1 MSPVSLPFC
10 CQVDVPM
17 ARSKTAIVRLSGVS
31 KIYGATKA
39 LSEVDFA
46 CFGGEIHAI
55 LGENGAG
62 KSTLM
67 KLVSGVIQPT
77 MGEIQIDGSPAQL
90 MSPAD
95 AMSRGLICMFQ
106 ELSLVPDLT
115 VRENLMLGVPG
126 TGLGRL
132 DQSVVARAQ
141 DILTKID
148 GGAIRM
154 KARVADLT
162 LAESQQVEIAKAL
175 SRNPRL
181 LILDE
186 ATSALNASVVE
197 KVFHL
202 IRAER
207 DRGVGVLFI
216 SHRFHEIEALAD
228 RISIFRYGSHVE
240 TFDNSAYD
248 YGAIISK
255 MVGQRI
261 DDLFPTKP
269 DTDPNAEEVIA
280 INGFGWGERLRDVS
294 ITLRKGQITGLGG
307 LDGQGQGE
315 VLHGLFGLLKGTRG
329 TCVMGGQ
336 TISITHPKKAKS
348 PKLAIA
354 LVPEDRKT
362 EGLIM
367 DQSIAH
373 NLELAALGVNGI
385 DASDASIYQPF
396 LDALELKCDSLEQ
409 TISELS
415 GGNQQKVALTKWLA
429 LGPSCMLLADPTRG
443 IDVKTKTQIY
453 ALLRKLA
460 DSGVAILLLST
471 DYEELI
477 HLCDETH
484 IFYDGRIVQ
493 HLSGADMT
501 AENIIAASLNMHG
514 TSTGTEGAH
523 HA

>member
-1 MSPVSLPFC
+1 MP
-10 CQVDVPM
+10 
-17 ARSKTAIVRLSGVS
+17 RSDTAIVRLSGVS

-39 LSEVDFA
+39 LSNVDFA

-77 MGEIQIDGSPAQL
+77 EGNIQIDGAEL
-90 MSPAD
+90 ALASPAD
-95 AMSRGLICMFQ
+95 AMARGLICMFQ

-115 VRENLMLGVPG
+115 VRENLMLGAPG

-132 DQSVVARAQ
+132 NAKVVARAQ
-141 DILTKID
+141 DVLSKID
-148 GGAIRM
+148 GASIHMNIR
-154 KARVADLT
+154 VSDLT
-162 LAESQQVEIAKAL
+162 LAERQQVEIAKAL
-175 SRNPRL
+175 TRNPRL

-197 KVFHL
+197 KVFDL
-202 IRAER
+202 IKAER

-228 RISIFRYGSHVE
+228 RISIFRNGSHVE
-240 TFDNSAYD
+240 TFNNGDYD
-248 YGAIISK
+248 YGSIIGK

-261 DDLFPTKP
+261 DDLFPPKP
-269 DTDPNAEEVIA
+269 DALPDADEVLRLD
-280 INGFGWGERLRDVS
+280 GFGWNETLHDVS
-294 ITLRKGQITGLGG
+294 IVLRKGHITGLGG
-307 LDGQGQGE
+307 LDGQGQSD
-315 VLHGLFGLLKGTRG
+315 VLQGLFGLLKATHGE
-329 TCVMGGQ
+329 CIMGGEK
-336 TISITHPKKAKS
+336 TSIDHPKTAKS
-348 PKLAIA
+348 PKYGIA

-362 EGLIM
+362 EGLIL
-367 DQSIAH
+367 DQSIAR
-373 NLELAALGVNGI
+373 NLELAALGVEGI
-385 DASDASIYQPF
+385 EAADARIYQPF

-415 GGNQQKVALTKWLA
+415 GGNQQKVALTKWLSLA
-429 LGPSCMLLADPTRG
+429 PRCMLLADPTRG

-484 IFYDGRIVQ
+484 IFYNGRIVRQ
-493 HLSGADMT
+493 LSGADIT
-501 AENIIAASLNMHG
+501 AENIIAASLNMHDAHD
-514 TSTGTEGAH
+514 GAGLSS

>member
-115 VRENLMLGVPG
+115 VRQNLMLGVPG

-228 RISIFRYGSHVE
+228 RISIFRNGSHVE

>member
-1 MSPVSLPFC
+1 MS
-10 CQVDVPM
+10 
-17 ARSKTAIVRLSGVS
+17 RSDTAVVRLSGVS

-39 LSEVDFA
+39 LSQVDFA

-77 MGEIQIDGSPAQL
+77 HGDVHVDEMPVLLG
-90 MSPAD
+90 SPAD
-95 AMSRGLICMFQ
+95 AMARGLICMFQ

-115 VRENLMLGVPG
+115 VRENLMLGAPG

-132 DQSVVARAQ
+132 DRSVVARAQ
-141 DILTKID
+141 EVLSKID
-148 GGAIRM
+148 GGAIGM
-154 KARVADLT
+154 NTRVADLT

-197 KVFHL
+197 KVFGL

-228 RISIFRYGSHVE
+228 RISIFRNGSHVE
-240 TFDNSAYD
+240 TFDNGAYD
-248 YGAIISK
+248 YGVIISK

-261 DDLFPTKP
+261 DDLFPPKP
-269 DTDPNAEEVIA
+269 SADPSAEEVLSI
-280 INGFGWGERLRDVS
+280 IDFGWGARLQDVS

-307 LDGQGQGE
+307 LDGQGQGD
-315 VLHGLFGLLKGTRG
+315 VLHGLFGLLKGTSGRLG
-329 TCVMGGQ
+329 LGGEP
-336 TISITHPKKAKS
+336 IKIAHPKTAKS
-348 PKLAIA
+348 PELGIA

-367 DQSIAH
+367 QQSIAQ
-373 NLELAALGVNGI
+373 NLELAALGVKGI
-385 DASDASIYQPF
+385 DAGDPAIYQPF
-396 LDALELKCDSLEQ
+396 LDALELKCDSLDQ
-409 TISELS
+409 TISQLS

-429 LGPSCMLLADPTRG
+429 LGPRCMLLADPTRG

-453 ALLRKLA
+453 ALLRRLA

-493 HLSGADMT
+493 HLSGVDVT
-501 AENIIAASLNMHG
+501 AENIIAASLNMHAA
-514 TSTGTEGAH
+514 EGAH

>member
-1 MSPVSLPFC
+1 MPKSE
-10 CQVDVPM
+10 
-17 ARSKTAIVRLSGVS
+17 KAIVRLCGVS
-31 KIYGATKA
+31 KTYGATKA
-39 LSEVDFA
+39 LTDVDFA

-77 MGEIQIDGSPAQL
+77 AGYIEIDGSETQLAGPA
-90 MSPAD
+90 A
-95 AMSRGLICMFQ
+95 AISRGLICMFQ

-115 VRENLMLGVPG
+115 VRENLMLGAPG
-126 TGLGRL
+126 TSLGRL
-132 DQSVVARAQ
+132 DGNVVARAQ
-141 DILTKID
+141 DILAKID
-148 GGAIRM
+148 GQQIRM
-154 KARVADLT
+154 KTRVSDLS
-162 LAESQQVEIAKAL
+162 LAERQQVEIAKAL

-228 RISIFRYGSHVE
+228 SISIFRNGTHVE
-240 TFDNSAYD
+240 TFDNGAYD

-261 DDLFPTKP
+261 DDLFPPKREP
-269 DTDPNAEEVIA
+269 DPDAEEVLRLD
-280 INGFGWGERLRDVS
+280 GFGWEDTLHDVS
-294 ITLRKGQITGLGG
+294 IVLRKGQITGLGG
-307 LDGQGQGE
+307 LDGQGQGA
-315 VLHGLFGLLKGTRG
+315 VLQGLFGLLKGTRG
-329 TCVMGGQ
+329 QRIMGGEPV
-336 TISITHPKKAKS
+336 SIRHPKVAKS
-348 PKLAIA
+348 PKLSIA
-354 LVPEDRKT
+354 LIPEDRKT
-362 EGLIM
+362 EGLILE
-367 DQSIAH
+367 QSIAR
-373 NLELAALGVNGI
+373 NLELAALGVDMI
-385 DASDASIYQPF
+385 DATDAAIYQPF
-396 LDALELKCDSLEQ
+396 LDALELKCDSLDQ
-409 TISELS
+409 PVSQLS
-415 GGNQQKVALTKWLA
+415 GGNQQKVSLTKWLA
-429 LGPSCMLLADPTRG
+429 LRPRCMLLADPTRG

-453 ALLRKLA
+453 ALLRRLA

-484 IFYDGRIVQ
+484 IFYNGRITRQ
-493 HLSGADMT
+493 LAGANIT
-501 AENIIAASLNMHG
+501 AENIIAASLNIPSQEQENG
-514 TSTGTEGAH
+514 GSV

>member
-1 MSPVSLPFC
+1 MPRP
-10 CQVDVPM
+10 D
-17 ARSKTAIVRLSGVS
+17 TAIVHLSGVS

-39 LSEVDFA
+39 LSEVDFS

-77 MGEIQIDGSPAQL
+77 IGAVHIDGSPAKL
-90 MSPAD
+90 VSPAD

-115 VRENLMLGVPG
+115 VRENLMLGAPG

-132 DQSVVARAQ
+132 NTKVVARAQ
-141 DILTKID
+141 DVLSRID
-148 GGAIRM
+148 GASIRM
-154 KARVADLT
+154 NTRVADLT

-228 RISIFRYGSHVE
+228 RISIFRNGAHVE
-240 TFDNSAYD
+240 TFDNGAYD

-261 DDLFPTKP
+261 DDLFPPKP
-269 DTDPNAEEVIA
+269 EADPNAEDVIA
-280 INGFGWGERLRDVS
+280 INGFGWGERLKDVS

-307 LDGQGQGE
+307 LDGQGQGD
-315 VLHGLFGLLKGTRG
+315 VLHGLFGLLKGTNG
-329 TCVMGGQ
+329 TCVMGGK
-336 TISITHPKKAKS
+336 TLSLTHPKTAKS
-348 PKLAIA
+348 PKLGIA

-362 EGLIM
+362 EGLIL
-367 DQSIAH
+367 DQSIAR
-373 NLELAALGVNGI
+373 NLELAALGVDGI
-385 DASDASIYQPF
+385 DAGDPAIYQQF
-396 LDALELKCDSLEQ
+396 LDALELKCDSLDQ

-429 LGPSCMLLADPTRG
+429 LGPRCMLLADPTRG

-453 ALLRKLA
+453 ALLRRLA
-460 DSGVAILLLST
+460 DSGIAILLLST

-484 IFYDGRIVQ
+484 IFYNGRIVQ
-493 HLSGADMT
+493 HLSGADIT
-501 AENIIAASLNMHG
+501 AENIIAASLNMHVG
-514 TSTGTEGAH
+514 SKQAEAAH

>member
-1 MSPVSLPFC
+1 MSQSEP
-10 CQVDVPM
+10 
-17 ARSKTAIVRLSGVS
+17 AIVRLCGVS
-31 KIYGATKA
+31 KLYGATKA

-77 MGEIQIDGSPAQL
+77 QGHIEIDGQQKQLSGPAAAI
-90 MSPAD
+90 AD
-95 AMSRGLICMFQ
+95 GLICMFQ

-115 VRENLMLGVPG
+115 VGENLKLGAPG

-132 DQSVVARAQ
+132 DKRVVARAQ
-141 DILTKID
+141 EVLNQID
-148 GGAIRM
+148 GGHIRLRT
-154 KARVADLT
+154 RVADLT
-162 LAESQQVEIAKAL
+162 LAERQQVEIAKAL

-186 ATSALNASVVE
+186 ATSALNASVVD
-197 KVFHL
+197 KVFAL
-202 IRAER
+202 IRDQR

-228 RISIFRYGSHVE
+228 RISIFRNGEHVE
-240 TFDNSAYD
+240 TFDNGAYD

-261 DDLFPTKP
+261 DDLFPPKP
-269 DTDPNAEEVIA
+269 APDAQAEEVLRLE
-280 INGFGWGERLRDVS
+280 GFGWGAALDDVS

-307 LDGQGQGE
+307 LDGQGQGN

-329 TCVMGGQ
+329 TCQINGKTV
-336 TISITHPKKAKS
+336 SITA
-348 PKLAIA
+348 PKLAKSTEFGIV

-362 EGLIM
+362 EGLIL
-367 DQSIAH
+367 DQSITR
-373 NLELAALGVNGI
+373 NLELAALGRGDI
-385 DASDASIYQPF
+385 DATDPEIYQPF
-396 LDALELKCDSLEQ
+396 LDALELKCDSLDQ
-409 TISELS
+409 PVSQLS
-415 GGNQQKVALTKWLA
+415 GGNQQKVALSKWLA
-429 LGPSCMLLADPTRG
+429 LGPRCMLLADPTRG

-453 ALLRKLA
+453 ALLRRLA

-484 IFYDGRIVQ
+484 VFYQGRVTK
-493 HLSGADMT
+493 HLSGGQIT
-501 AENIIAASLNMHG
+501 AENIIAASLNIPA
-514 TSTGTEGAH
+514 TEKAEGKQNA
-523 HA
+523 

>member
-1 MSPVSLPFC
+1 M
-10 CQVDVPM
+10 Q
-17 ARSKTAIVRLSGVS
+17 RSDTAVVRLSGVS

-39 LSEVDFA
+39 LSQVDFA

-67 KLVSGVIQPT
+67 KLVSGVIQPSQ
-77 MGEIQIDGSPAQL
+77 GEVHVDGMPVQLASPAE
-90 MSPAD
+90 
-95 AMSRGLICMFQ
+95 AMARGLICMFQ

-115 VRENLMLGVPG
+115 VRENLMLGAPG

-132 DQSVVARAQ
+132 DRSVVARAQ
-141 DILTKID
+141 EVLSKID

-154 KARVADLT
+154 KTRVVDLT

-207 DRGVGVLFI
+207 DRGVGILFI

-228 RISIFRYGSHVE
+228 RISIFRNGSHVE
-240 TFDNSAYD
+240 TFDNGAYD

-261 DDLFPTKP
+261 DDLFPPKP
-269 DTDPNAEEVIA
+269 AADPGALEVLSITD
-280 INGFGWGERLRDVS
+280 FGWGEQLQDVS

-307 LDGQGQGE
+307 LDGQGQGD
-315 VLHGLFGLLKGTRG
+315 VLHGLFGLLKGTSG
-329 TCVMGGQ
+329 HMGMGGKPVK
-336 TISITHPKKAKS
+336 ISHPKTAKS
-348 PKLAIA
+348 PELGIA

-367 DQSIAH
+367 QQSIAQ
-373 NLELAALGVNGI
+373 NLKLAALGVKGI
-385 DASDASIYQPF
+385 DAGDPAIYQPF
-396 LDALELKCDSLEQ
+396 LDALELKCDSLDQ
-409 TISELS
+409 TISQLS

-429 LGPSCMLLADPTRG
+429 LGPRCMLLADPTRG

-453 ALLRKLA
+453 ALLRRLA

-493 HLSGADMT
+493 HLSGADVT
-501 AENIIAASLNMHG
+501 AENIIAASLNMHAA
-514 TSTGTEGAH
+514 EGAH